1 MKRLKFL
8 IVALGVF
15 AAQGVFAVT
24 LPSTSYSE
32 YYSPSDN
39 VGGTVSIYGSGSMI
53 EGSFQQL
60 GDAAEKC
67 PGDGN
72 GKTTADPPEFCSDC
86 CAKAF
91 PAPQY
96 EEREQCVYACMRG
109 PAVPLDGGLVMLL
122 LVSLI
127 GVINRIGLRNKNK

>member
-8 IVALGVF
+8 ILALGLFTAHV
-15 AAQGVFAVT
+15 AFAVT
-24 LPSTSYSE
+24 LPTTSYTE
-32 YYSPSDN
+32 YYSSSDN
-39 VGGTVSIYGSGSMI
+39 VSGSVSIYGSGSVI

-86 CAKAF
+86 CAREY

-96 EEREQCVYACMRG
+96 EAREQCVYACMRG
-109 PAVPLDGGLVMLL
+109 PAVPLDGGLAVFFLL
-122 LVSLI
+122 SLI
-127 GVINRIGLRNKNK
+127 GGIHNILFRTKKK

>member
-86 CAKAF
+86 CAREY

-96 EEREQCVYACMRG
+96 EAREQCVYACMRG
-109 PAVPLDGGLVMLL
+109 PAVPLDGGLAVFFLL
-122 LVSLI
+122 SLI
-127 GVINRIGLRNKNK
+127 GGIHNILFRTKKK